1 MKLMLGFLSI
11 IGATVCALLIP
22 SFHVA
27 AAISIPLSV
36 LGLSLIVSSIH
47 HE

>member
-1 MKLMLGFLSI
+1 MKLLLGFLSI
-11 IGATVCALLIP
+11 VVATACALLIP

-27 AAISIPLSV
+27 AAVSIPLSV
-36 LGLSLIVSSIH
+36 LGLGLIASSIH

>member
-11 IGATVCALLIP
+11 IGATACALLIP
-22 SFHVA
+22 SGHIA
-27 AAISIPLSV
+27 AAVSIPLSV
-36 LGLSLIVSSIH
+36 LGLGLIASSIH

>member
-11 IGATVCALLIP
+11 IVATACALLIP
-22 SFHVA
+22 LANVA

-36 LGLSLIVSSIH
+36 LGLGLITSSIH

>member
-11 IGATVCALLIP
+11 IMATACALLIP
-22 SFHVA
+22 MVNVA

-36 LGLSLIVSSIH
+36 LGFGLIVSAIH

>member
-11 IGATVCALLIP
+11 IGATACALLIP
-22 SFHVA
+22 MVNIA

-36 LGLSLIVSSIH
+36 LGLGLITSSIH

>member
-1 MKLMLGFLSI
+1 MKLLLGFLSI
-11 IGATVCALLIP
+11 ITATACALLIP

-36 LGLSLIVSSIH
+36 LGLGLIVSVIH

>member
-11 IGATVCALLIP
+11 VVATVCAILIP
-22 SFHVA
+22 LANVA

-36 LGLSLIVSSIH
+36 LGVGLVYGGS

>member
-11 IGATVCALLIP
+11 VVATVCALLIP

-27 AAISIPLSV
+27 AAVSIPLSV
-36 LGLSLIVSSIH
+36 LGLGLITSSIH

>member
-11 IGATVCALLIP
+11 VAATASALLIP
-22 SFHVA
+22 SGHIA

-36 LGLSLIVSSIH
+36 LGLGLITSSIH